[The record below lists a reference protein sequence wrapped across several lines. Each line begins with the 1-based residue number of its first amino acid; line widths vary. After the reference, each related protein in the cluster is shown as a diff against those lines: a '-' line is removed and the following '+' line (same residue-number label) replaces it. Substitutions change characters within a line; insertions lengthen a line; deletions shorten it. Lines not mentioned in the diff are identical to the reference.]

1 MFGLHLLH
9 FEFKLRNYNLR
20 YFKGLSILSAVRGAA
35 EERSKRY
42 ALVPCRALEA
52 ATKKCAK
59 IEMSDHTMSG
69 HSHWATT
76 HRQKGVNDAKR
87 AAVFTKYGRNII
99 IAAAAGGGNP
109 DTNYS
114 LKMAID
120 AAKTVNMPKD
130 NIDRAI
136 KRGTGESKDG
146 AQIEEL
152 TYEAYGPGN
161 VALIIET
168 ATDSKNRAVSEIK
181 SILTKG
187 GGKFVPTGAVSFM
200 FRRVGLITF
209 SLEKHSQETLEM
221 ETLESG
227 ADDFFVVN
235 ESFVVI
241 TAIDKLQSA
250 EEYFRSKNLI
260 CESAS
265 LGYVPNQTA
274 TPDEKI
280 LPALEKLLETLDD
293 HPDVQRVWD
302 NLG

>member
-1 MFGLHLLH
+1 
-9 FEFKLRNYNLR
+9 
-20 YFKGLSILSAVRGAA
+20 
-35 EERSKRY
+35 
-42 ALVPCRALEA
+42 
-52 ATKKCAK
+52 
-59 IEMSDHTMSG
+59 MSG

-76 HRQKGVNDAKR
+76 HRQKGLNDAKR

-109 DTNYS
+109 DNNYS

-120 AAKTVNMPKD
+120 AAKAVNMPKD

-136 KRGTGESKDG
+136 KRGTGELKDG

-152 TYEAYGPGN
+152 TYEAYGPGQ
-161 VALIIET
+161 VALLIET
-168 ATDSKNRAVSEIK
+168 ATDNKNRTVSEVK

-187 GGKFVPTGAVSFM
+187 NGKFVPTGAVSFM

-209 SLEKHSQETLEM
+209 LLEKHSAETLET

-227 ADDFFVVN
+227 ADDFFVTDDV
-235 ESFVVI
+235 FVVI
-241 TAIDKLQSA
+241 TAIDKLQSV
-250 EEYFRSKNLI
+250 EEYFRSKNIL
-260 CESAS
+260 CESAE
-265 LGYVPNQTA
+265 LGYVPSQMA
-274 TPDEKI
+274 TPAEND

-302 NLG
+302 NRA